1 MNEEENIMNDL
12 IVRFLKKLN
21 INNALRYEGLHF
33 VKTAY
38 NKENDRFVGVISCP
52 KLLSY
57 RNAVDLIE
65 GIKNS
70 PFKCDIHFEYESKYT
85 LMEVLDFLKQDFLS
99 QGYKEEEFPKATILN
114 GSIIISFMS
123 QFHHDA
129 YKENIERM
137 ENLLSSLDI
146 NVDIK
151 VELDY
156 LEGEIEKREE
166 KISKSKINLAPEE
179 EKIDDDNEGEEKSK
193 YKVVKTSQINDNL
206 VF

>member
-1 MNEEENIMNDL
+1 MYIRFDKIIEEENIINDL

-99 QGYKEEEFPKATILN
+99 QGYKEEEFQK
-114 GSIIISFMS
+114 
-123 QFHHDA
+123 
-129 YKENIERM
+129 
-137 ENLLSSLDI
+137 LSALYP
-146 NVDIK
+146 
-151 VELDY
+151 L
-156 LEGEIEKREE
+156 
-166 KISKSKINLAPEE
+166 KSCIHRRRYWWPVRR
-179 EKIDDDNEGEEKSK
+179 I
-193 YKVVKTSQINDNL
+193 
-206 VF
+206 